1 MRTNYIYARVA
12 CKQVSDSRDAISW
25 QINRC
30 QEHAYRL
37 HLDTPTVEF
46 EQHSGNAIP
55 PKLKQLLSSMESG
68 DRLIVDSPSRLS
80 RDFGS
85 FVQVKA
91 DLAAKGCRL
100 EFARNNLG
108 VQLQPV

>member
-1 MRTNYIYARVA
+1 MRNYIYARVA
-12 CKQVSDSRDAISW
+12 CKELPDSRGAISW

-37 HLDTPTVEF
+37 HLDTPVVEC
-46 EQHSGNAIP
+46 EQYSGNAIP
-55 PKLKQLLSSMESG
+55 PRLKQLLKSMKSG

-80 RDFGS
+80 RDFSS
-85 FVQVKA
+85 FVQVKT

-108 VQLQPV
+108 VQLQPA